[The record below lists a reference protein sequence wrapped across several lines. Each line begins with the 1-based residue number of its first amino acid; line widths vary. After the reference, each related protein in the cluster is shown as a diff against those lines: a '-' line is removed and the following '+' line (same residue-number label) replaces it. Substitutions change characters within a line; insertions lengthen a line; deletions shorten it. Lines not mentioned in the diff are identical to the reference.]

1 MNWLLLLLAGLF
13 EIVGV
18 IGLQKAVKKE
28 IWLTY
33 VFFIGAFIVSFS
45 LLIFAMKT
53 IPLST
58 AYAVWTG
65 IGTAGAAVVGMI
77 FFGEAKSPLRMLCLV
92 GVILSVIG
100 LRMLG

>member
-1 MNWLLLLLAGLF
+1 MNWVLLLLAGLF

-18 IGLQKAVKKE
+18 IGLQKTVKKE
-28 IWLTY
+28 TWLTY
-33 VFFIGAFIVSFS
+33 VFFIGAFTTSFS

-65 IGTAGAAVVGMI
+65 IGTAGAAVVGMT

-100 LRMLG
+100 LKLFA